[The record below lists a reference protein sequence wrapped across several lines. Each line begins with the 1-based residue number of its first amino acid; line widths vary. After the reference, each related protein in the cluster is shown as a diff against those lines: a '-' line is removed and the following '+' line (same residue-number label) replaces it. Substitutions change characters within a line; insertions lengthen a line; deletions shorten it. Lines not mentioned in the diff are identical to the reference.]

1 MRLHHVALYTARRV
15 QRPCSS
21 QSLNLHHAEQSV
33 TIPEQSA
40 PTPAAWIPPA
50 ANSPTALAYC
60 TTARRVRMHRKR
72 PCKICTWRNAV
83 LPDPDSPVSDCH
95 TPMNEMHESDRS
107 DLNIALMAD
116 MHTKPNQKRMEVLS
130 TQKLEAGCFIAG
142 HDGRKWF
149 RLPTRSMCPLA
160 RTPTNAVRQC
170 LQQEGR
176 KSMLEDD
183 ASANVEPSSHPKAR
197 SRIPPAPAA
206 SSQHVAEADGLPPLQ
221 LLQLFQLLQLLSSST
236 SSCSNTQSRPCS
248 SCTHGAHKSQRWEQR
263 QIPPP
268 SYGLDIPWDHKLDIF
283 RSRSICESCQ
293 KSGTNFLKIFCTHVP
308 TS

>member
-1 MRLHHVALYTARRV
+1 
-15 QRPCSS
+15 
-21 QSLNLHHAEQSV
+21 
-33 TIPEQSA
+33 
-40 PTPAAWIPPA
+40 
-50 ANSPTALAYC
+50 
-60 TTARRVRMHRKR
+60 MHRKR

-206 SSQHVAEADGLPPLQ
+206 SSQHVAEADGPPEASSSSSSAALHPPAPTHRAVHAAPAHMALTRIKSGSRGRYPPPLMDWI
-221 LLQLFQLLQLLSSST
+221 S
-236 SSCSNTQSRPCS
+236 
-248 SCTHGAHKSQRWEQR
+248 HG
-263 QIPPP
+263 I
-268 SYGLDIPWDHKLDIF
+268 
-283 RSRSICESCQ
+283 
-293 KSGTNFLKIFCTHVP
+293 TNWIYSDPDPFVSHF
-308 TS
+308 